1 MHILHVIAGIDESG
15 GGMSEVVPRLCE
27 ELVVQG
33 HDVQILTLGW
43 TRPSAATLRAE
54 AAGVKVKYCTP
65 SRCFPFPLSIAYSV
79 DFAECVDR
87 YVCDADVIHLH
98 GLWQWPCWKAA
109 RTAIKRHKPFV
120 MQTHGFLEP
129 ARLARSKIR
138 KKVMGCLIE
147 RRMLSATCRI
157 IATAES
163 EKESILK
170 YGVKKPVEIVPIGM
184 DVTEIDAGQRD
195 EELLWRLG
203 VPVGKKVVLFLSRLA
218 PIKGLDLLADAW
230 MRLKEFHDAWHLL
243 IVGDDTQ
250 GYSKVVK
257 QDYARIVTDGS
268 ATLPGPVY
276 GRDKFNLLKSV
287 EGFVLP
293 TRSENFGIAVQEALA
308 AGMPVVC
315 TKGAPWGKIQDVGAG
330 WWVDISVDGIER
342 GLRNMMSLSV
352 GQRSNMGF
360 CGRKFVIDD
369 FGWKTIVTK
378 QVSIYKQINHEL
390 NEV

>member
-27 ELVVQG
+27 ELVLQG
-33 HDVQILTLGW
+33 HDVEILTLGW
-43 TRPSAATLRAE
+43 TRPSVATLRAE

-65 SRCFPFPLSIAYSV
+65 SRRFPFPLSIAYSA
-79 DFAECVDR
+79 DFAECVDQ
-87 YVCDADVIHLH
+87 YVYEADIIHLH

-129 ARLARSKIR
+129 ARLERSKIR
-138 KKVMGCLIE
+138 KKIMGRLIE
-147 RRMLSATCRI
+147 RQLLAAARRLV
-157 IATAES
+157 ATAES
-163 EKESILK
+163 ERESIET
-170 YGVKKPVEIVPIGM
+170 YGVKTPIEVVPLGM
-184 DVTEIDAGQRD
+184 DASEIDAGHRD
-195 EELLWRLG
+195 EELLRRLG

-250 GYSKVVK
+250 GYSKGVK

-308 AGMPVVC
+308 AGVPVVC
-315 TKGAPWGKIQDVGAG
+315 TRGAPWGKIQDVGAG
-330 WWVDISVDGIER
+330 WWVEISVDGIKN
-342 GLRNMMSLSV
+342 GLQDLMMLTD
-352 GQRSNMGF
+352 GQRQKMGA
-360 CGRKFVIDD
+360 CGHQYVLDD
-369 FGWKTIVTK
+369 FGWKTIVAK
-378 QVSIYKQINHEL
+378 QVSIYKQVCAEL
-390 NEV
+390 